1 MLLPSW
7 CPLIASRLPE
17 PTDNPRAV
25 SSRRSSALRFPVPL
39 SHRSPAAAPRRSL
52 PFALAR
58 RAPLYSSRSTWPSF
72 PLSAGKAPP
81 SNWHSD
87 VPAPEHAA
95 RARRRWG
102 EAAPG
107 GRQPRWQSAFWRK
120 VFRKSSSRLAEGIS
134 SLPSEP
140 GRQRPAGGRPAGPRL
155 LPAVRGP
162 APGGNGRTQATGG
175 KRGGPPPPSGSL
187 REGAG
192 ERRRAEAARMR
203 APPPRD
209 ACAWGGCAR
218 ARAEPRGAGKLARW
232 RHDAARGT

>member
-95 RARRRWG
+95 RLGAGEGRPRR
-102 EAAPG
+102 AAG
-107 GRQPRWQSAFWRK
+107 S
-120 VFRKSSSRLAEGIS
+120 LAG
-134 SLPSEP
+134 SLPSE
-140 GRQRPAGGRPAGPRL
+140 GRSSGNRPPALRKAFPPCPQSPAGSDPL
-155 LPAVRGP
+155 
-162 APGGNGRTQATGG
+162 
-175 KRGGPPPPSGSL
+175 
-187 REGAG
+187 GAG
-192 ERRRAEAARMR
+192 LRGRGYC
-203 APPPRD
+203 PP
-209 ACAWGGCAR
+209 
-218 ARAEPRGAGKLARW
+218 
-232 RHDAARGT
+232 